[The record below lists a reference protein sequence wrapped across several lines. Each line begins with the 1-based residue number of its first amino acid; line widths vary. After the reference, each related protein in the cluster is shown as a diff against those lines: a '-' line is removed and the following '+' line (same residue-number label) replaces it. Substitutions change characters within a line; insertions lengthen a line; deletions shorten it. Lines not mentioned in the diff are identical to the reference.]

1 MGACYSLP
9 KEEKQIVKQDIFMS
23 YPMTDTPKDK
33 ADAYANWGKNPSD
46 YIYR

>member
-9 KEEKQIVKQDIFMS
+9 KEETKIVKQDNFNS